1 MGHIVLLLFV
11 WYNVY
16 WCPTHFQYQMMFMLS
31 SGNMPGVTSGA
42 GTAYPSWS
50 PEFTPIVWWYL
61 CCSIFLCGV
70 CRSLFVLFLLAIVLP
85 LYCLSFCYLW
95 FLITT
100 CISSNFFSWP
110 LYCLSFCYLWFM
122 ITTCISSNCFSWPL
136 YCHCIAFH
144 FVIYG
149 FWLPLV
155 YHQTFSLGHCI
166 AFVLP
171 FILLFMVSD
180 YHLYIIKLFLLA
192 IVLPFIL
199 LFMVSDYHL
208 YIIKLLLTCAELNL
222 F

>member
-61 CCSIFLCGV
+61 CCSIFRFLCGV
-70 CRSLFVLFLLAIVLP
+70 CRSLFVLFLLAIVL
-85 LYCLSFCYLW
+85 
-95 FLITT
+95 
-100 CISSNFFSWP
+100 
-110 LYCLSFCYLWFM
+110 
-122 ITTCISSNCFSWPL
+122 PL

-155 YHQTFSLGHCI
+155 YHQTFVNMCRTKPILIKSEIPVYKSVWLLG
-166 AFVLP
+166 
-171 FILLFMVSD
+171 
-180 YHLYIIKLFLLA
+180 
-192 IVLPFIL
+192 
-199 LFMVSDYHL
+199 
-208 YIIKLLLTCAELNL
+208 
-222 F
+222 

>member
-61 CCSIFLCGV
+61 CCSIFRFLCGV
-70 CRSLFVLFLLAIVLP
+70 CRSLFVLFLLAIVL
-85 LYCLSFCYLW
+85 
-95 FLITT
+95 
-100 CISSNFFSWP
+100 
-110 LYCLSFCYLWFM
+110 
-122 ITTCISSNCFSWPL
+122 PL

-166 AFVLP
+166 AFHFVIYGFWLP
-171 FILLFMVSD
+171 LVYHQTFVNMCRTKPIL
-180 YHLYIIKLFLLA
+180 IKSEIPVYKSVWLLG
-192 IVLPFIL
+192 
-199 LFMVSDYHL
+199 
-208 YIIKLLLTCAELNL
+208 
-222 F
+222 

>member
-1 MGHIVLLLFV
+1 MGHIILLLFV

-110 LYCLSFCYLWFM
+110 LYCL
-122 ITTCISSNCFSWPL
+122 
-136 YCHCIAFH
+136 CIAFH

-155 YHQTFSLGHCI
+155 YHQTFVNMCRTKPILIKSEIPVYKSVWLLG
-166 AFVLP
+166 
-171 FILLFMVSD
+171 
-180 YHLYIIKLFLLA
+180 
-192 IVLPFIL
+192 
-199 LFMVSDYHL
+199 
-208 YIIKLLLTCAELNL
+208 
-222 F
+222 